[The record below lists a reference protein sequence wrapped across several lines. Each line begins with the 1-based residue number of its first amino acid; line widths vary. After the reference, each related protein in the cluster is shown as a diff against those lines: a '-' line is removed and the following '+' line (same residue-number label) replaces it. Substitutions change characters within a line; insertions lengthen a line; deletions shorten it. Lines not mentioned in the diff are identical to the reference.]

1 MHRHSNTSVASLF
14 VLFLFG
20 LFLLPLHARAEDD
33 TARLMRTFT
42 LYMENDLFYNTD
54 RQYTNGIKLSWISP
68 DLSDYRDNPTIPAW
82 SYPLIER
89 LPFINEPGYQR
100 SVSFSVGQNM
110 YTPEEIERSDLIKED
125 RPYAGITYLA
135 LGFHSK
141 NSRRM
146 DTLEF
151 DAGLVGRHSYAEDC
165 QKFVHESIDSADPKG
180 WKYQLHDEPIFNIF
194 FERKWRSVALRWKN
208 GLGFDCIPHIGSG
221 IGNAFIGANAG
232 GEIRCGWN
240 LPNDFGTYII
250 RPGSDSN
257 APVDNTDPRFFHF
270 PHRVGIHFFIAA
282 DGAAV
287 AHNLLLDGNTFRDS
301 HSVDK
306 EPFVA
311 CITGGIGCI
320 VNRFK
325 ITYSHV
331 YLTKEFTTQEKEQQY
346 GTVSLSYTF

>member
-1 MHRHSNTSVASLF
+1 MF
-14 VLFLFG
+14 I
-20 LFLLPLHARAEDD
+20 LPCRAFAEDD
-33 TARLMRTFT
+33 IARRMSTVT
-42 LYMENDLFYNTD
+42 LYMENDFFYKTD
-54 RQYTNGIKLSWISP
+54 RQYTHGIKLSWISP
-68 DLSDYRDNPTIPAW
+68 DLSNYRDDSLVPAW

-100 SVSFSVGQNM
+100 SVSFSLGQSI
-110 YTPEEIERSDLIKED
+110 YTPEEIKRSDLIKDD

-135 LGFHSK
+135 VGFHSK
-141 NSRRM
+141 NNRQM

-151 DAGLVGRHSYAEDC
+151 GVGMVGRHSYARDC
-165 QKFVHESIDSADPKG
+165 QKVIHKWIDSPDPKG

-194 FERKWRSVALRWKN
+194 FERKWRVLPLKWDS

-221 IGNAFIGANAG
+221 VGNAFTGASVG
-232 GEIRCGWN
+232 GEVRFGWN

-257 APVDNTDPRFFHF
+257 APIDRDDPRFYQPFH
-270 PHRVGIHFFIAA
+270 RLGIHFFFAV
-282 DGAAV
+282 DGNAV
-287 AHNLLLDGNTFRDS
+287 VRNILLDGNTFRDS

-306 EPFVA
+306 EHFVA
-311 CITGGIGCI
+311 CFVGGIGFI

-331 YLTKEFTTQEKEQQY
+331 YQTKEFKTQEKEQQY
-346 GTVSLSYTF
+346 GAISLSYTF

>member
-1 MHRHSNTSVASLF
+1 MNTL
-14 VLFLFG
+14 
-20 LFLLPLHARAEDD
+20 
-33 TARLMRTFT
+33 T
-42 LYMENDLFYNTD
+42 LYMENDLFYDTD
-54 RQYTNGIKLSWISP
+54 RQYTHGTKISWISP
-68 DLSDYRDNPTIPAW
+68 DLSDYRDNPLIPPW
-82 SYPLIER
+82 SYSLIEC

-100 SVSFSVGQNM
+100 SVSFSVGQNI
-110 YTPEEIERSDLIKED
+110 YTPEDTKRSGLISDD

-141 NSRRM
+141 NSLRM

-151 DAGLVGRHSYAEDC
+151 DVGIVGRHSYAEDC
-165 QKFVHESIDSADPKG
+165 QKFIHESIDSADPKG
-180 WKYQLHDEPIFNIF
+180 WKNQLHDEPICNIF

-221 IGNAFIGANAG
+221 IGNAFTGVNVG
-232 GEIRCGWN
+232 GEIRYGWN

-257 APVDNTDPRFFHF
+257 APVDDTDPRFFHF
-270 PHRVGIHFFIAA
+270 LRRFGIHFFLAA

-287 AHNLLLDGNTFRDS
+287 AHNILLDGNTFRDS

-311 CITGGIGCI
+311 CFVGGIGCI

-331 YLTKEFTTQEKEQQY
+331 YLTKEFKTQEKEQEY
-346 GTVSLSYTF
+346 GAISVSYTF